1 MAFSFVI
8 FFSSLA
14 VGIFV
19 KISHLVLIRPHHS
32 RFGLIIVC
40 MYYRIDNV
48 FSFFSLNFK
57 YLQSVLRGPW
67 EYGRHSLFELHQAPE
82 VKHAVHKCV
91 FITSESICFT
101 LLQS

>member
-48 FSFFSLNFK
+48 FSFFFVE
-57 YLQSVLRGPW
+57 LQILTECTEGTVGIRSAQLV
-67 EYGRHSLFELHQAPE
+67 
-82 VKHAVHKCV
+82 
-91 FITSESICFT
+91 
-101 LLQS
+101 